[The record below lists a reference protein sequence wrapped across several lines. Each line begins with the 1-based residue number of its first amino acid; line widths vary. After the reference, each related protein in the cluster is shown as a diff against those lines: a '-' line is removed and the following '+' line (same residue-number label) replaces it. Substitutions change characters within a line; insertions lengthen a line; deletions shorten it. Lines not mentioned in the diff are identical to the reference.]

1 MSITGNGLGMESGAD
16 TGPGAGPGHGADTGP
31 GAGPGHEAVIEY
43 RNVFKAFDIPVLSG
57 VTLSVQKGEMFA
69 LFGPS
74 GTGKSVL
81 LKTTIGLV
89 IPDRGDVTVAGESV
103 YFGGGDVL
111 ERIRRK
117 VGYVFQYAALFD
129 SLTVY
134 ENVEMGISEERL
146 RQMGRTEIGQ
156 RVWETLELVNLD
168 PKQVMG
174 KFPSELS
181 GGMKKRVGIAR
192 AIAGRPE
199 ILLWDEPTTGLDPVN
214 TAAIERLITRLSDDL
229 HVTSLLVTHD
239 IEGGLE
245 MCDRVAML
253 EGGGLRFCGSPED
266 FRASQDPVVRAFL
279 DRQAAHAA
287 LDTLEIG

>member
-1 MSITGNGLGMESGAD
+1 MSVAGNGSG
-16 TGPGAGPGHGADTGP
+16 
-31 GAGPGHEAVIEY
+31 AVIEY

-57 VTLSVQKGEMFA
+57 VSLSVEEGEMVA

-81 LKTTIGLV
+81 LKTTIALV
-89 IPDRGDVTVAGESV
+89 TPDRGDVIVGGESV
-103 YFGGGDVL
+103 YFGGHDVI

-129 SLTVY
+129 SLNVF
-134 ENVEMGISEERL
+134 ENIEMGIPEESLKRMTAKEL
-146 RQMGRTEIGQ
+146 AHRA
-156 RVWETLELVNLD
+156 WEVLELVNLE
-168 PKQVMG
+168 PQQVLG
-174 KFPSELS
+174 KLPAELS

-214 TAAIERLITRLSDDL
+214 TAAIERLIKQLSDDL
-229 HVTSLLVTHD
+229 QVTSLLVTHD

-253 EGGGLRFCGSPED
+253 EGGIVRFLGSPEG
-266 FRASQDPVVRAFL
+266 FRVSSDPVVNAFV
-279 DRQAAHAA
+279 DREAATVA
-287 LDTLEIG
+287 LDTLEIR